1 MIRGDEAIG
10 HRVPWL
16 PDETLF
22 SWCSRY
28 HQLAGN
34 GLASATC
41 MQLFGRRRHGAA
53 HDLPSEL
60 DEFVSRSLGS
70 LGDME
75 ALIRDRTLLP
85 FYLPFRGERLCG
97 QAEQS
102 MRAGGIGSLKYR
114 LGLLTS
120 GLGAAHPLKA
130 CSRCML
136 EDRQAF
142 GVAHWRRTHQWPT
155 AWICQK
161 HDEPLLVSPIKLE
174 QRGRFQFALPDAAA
188 LVPWLMEGD
197 GTSEQ
202 TMARWRKLGTF
213 GDVLCRALPGQFA
226 KESAIASAGGDAL
239 DRSGWMLASGRV
251 AWRQFEDE
259 LAAYA
264 VDMARLPPF
273 AMQLDQH
280 AIRVQLGRLIA
291 GRSVG
296 QPLRSL
302 VMLGFLF
309 ESFEAFQEAY
319 DFAESSIPA
328 EPGLIAPGRSTDQ
341 KQSAGHRRHDGAEH
355 AVLELISGAVSATA
369 LARRT
374 GVDPSTIA
382 AWAAKAGWETP
393 RRPKILDEAR
403 RSLAIELLATGAAK
417 ATVASAVGI
426 SEVSVTRILRCVAGL
441 QERWHE
447 IRFKAARTKA
457 RTAWLEVMG
466 ALGALGV
473 SAVRRAEPGA
483 YAWLHRNDR
492 EWLRSQSAVAAQVR
506 LRGNHADAK
515 RKRADHRYA
524 GSIRAAIND
533 HRRADVAG
541 MLGVESWAITA
552 PGLRRVLRS
561 PQQWPAT
568 IAVLREFLM
577 STPAPS
583 ASLLLD

>member
-1 MIRGDEAIG
+1 MICGDEAIG
-10 HRVPWL
+10 HRVRWL

-28 HQLAGN
+28 HELAGN

-41 MQLFGRRRHGAA
+41 TQLFGRRRHGAA

-60 DEFVSRSLGS
+60 EEFVSRSFGS
-70 LGDME
+70 LGDVE

-85 FYLPFRGERLCG
+85 FYLPFKAERLCG
-97 QAEQS
+97 QAEQC
-102 MRAGGIGSLKYR
+102 MRTGGIGSLKYR

-136 EDRQAF
+136 EDREAF
-142 GVAHWRRTHQWPT
+142 GVAYWRRSHQWPT
-155 AWICQK
+155 AWVCQK
-161 HDEPLLVSPIKLE
+161 HDEPLLASSVKLD
-174 QRGRFQFALPDAAA
+174 QRGRFQFALPDSAA
-188 LVPWLMEGD
+188 LVPWLMGRD
-197 GTSEQ
+197 GTSVQ

-213 GDVLCRALPGQFA
+213 GEALCGAPPGQFA
-226 KESAIASAGGDAL
+226 KESAVASAGGTAL

-251 AWRQFEDE
+251 AWRRFEDE

-264 VDMARLPPF
+264 ADMARLPPF
-273 AMQLDQH
+273 AMQLDRH

-302 VMLGFLF
+302 VLLGFLF
-309 ESFEAFQEAY
+309 ESFEAFRDAY
-319 DFAESSIPA
+319 ALAESSIPA
-328 EPGLIAPGRSTDQ
+328 EPGLTAPARLTDQ
-341 KQSAGHRRHDGAEH
+341 KQSAGHRRHGGAER
-355 AVLELISGAVSATA
+355 AVLELIDGAVSATA

-382 AWAAKAGWETP
+382 AWAAKAGWQTP
-393 RRPKILDEAR
+393 RRPKILDDAR
-403 RSLAIELLATGAAK
+403 RNHAIELLATGAAK
-417 ATVASAVGI
+417 ATVARAVGI

-447 IRFKAARTKA
+447 IRFEAARTKA
-457 RTAWLEVMG
+457 RTAWLGVMG
-466 ALGALGV
+466 AHGALGV
-473 SAVRRAEPGA
+473 SALRRAEPGA

-492 EWLRSQSAVAAQVR
+492 EWLRSQSAAAAQVR
-506 LRGNHADAK
+506 LPGNHADAK
-515 RKRADHRYA
+515 RERADHRYA
-524 GSIRAAIND
+524 CAIRAAIND
-533 HRRADVAG
+533 RRRADVAG
-541 MLGVESWAITA
+541 LLGVENWAITA

-561 PQQWPAT
+561 PQHWPAT
-568 IAVLREFLM
+568 IAVLREALM
-577 STPAPS
+577 STS
-583 ASLLLD
+583 ASSSSLLPD

>member
-1 MIRGDEAIG
+1 MIRCDEAIG
-10 HRVPWL
+10 HRVRWL

-41 MQLFGRRRHGAA
+41 TQLFGRRRHGAA

-60 DEFVSRSLGS
+60 EEFVSRSFGS
-70 LGDME
+70 LGDVE

-85 FYLPFRGERLCG
+85 FYLPFRGERLCD
-97 QAEQS
+97 QAEQC

-130 CSRCML
+130 CSHCMR

-142 GVAHWRRTHQWPT
+142 GVAHWRRSHQWPT

-161 HDEPLLVSPIKLE
+161 HDEPLLVSPVKLE
-174 QRGRFQFALPDAAA
+174 QRGRFQFALPNSAA
-188 LVPWLMEGD
+188 LVPWVIGTD
-197 GTSEQ
+197 GISEQ

-213 GDVLCRALPGQFA
+213 GDAICRALPGRFA
-226 KESAIASAGGDAL
+226 KESAIASAASAAL
-239 DRSGWMLASGRV
+239 DRSGWMSASGRV
-251 AWRQFEDE
+251 AWRQFGDE
-259 LAAYA
+259 LAVYA
-264 VDMARLPPF
+264 ADMARLPPF

-280 AIRVQLGRLIA
+280 ALRVQLCRLIV

-302 VMLGFLF
+302 VLLGFLF
-309 ESFEAFQEAY
+309 ESFEDFQDAY
-319 DFAESSIPA
+319 DFAESSISA
-328 EPGLIAPGRSTDQ
+328 EPGPMTPVPPTDR
-341 KQSAGHRRHDGAEH
+341 KQPASSSRHEVAEH
-355 AVLELISGAVSATA
+355 AVLELISGAVSVTA
-369 LARRT
+369 LARKR

-393 RRPKILDEAR
+393 RRPKILDDSR
-403 RSLAIELLATGAAK
+403 RRLAIELLTTGAEK

-447 IRFKAARTKA
+447 IRFEAARTKA
-457 RTAWLEVMG
+457 RTAWLDVMG
-466 ALGALGV
+466 ALGTLGV

-492 EWLRSQSAVAAQVR
+492 EWLRNQGAFAAQVR
-506 LRGNHADAK
+506 LRGNHADVK
-515 RKRADHRYA
+515 RERADHRYA
-524 GSIRAAIND
+524 CAIRAAINV

-541 MLGVESWAITA
+541 MFGVENWAITA

-561 PQQWPAT
+561 PQHWPAT
-568 IAVLREFLM
+568 IAVLREILM
-577 STPAPS
+577 STLAPS
-583 ASLLLD
+583 ASLLPD